1 MDKREFLNSNQ
12 EVIKYFIRLMHKLT
26 PAYLPTLLVQ
36 SLMKTIRPLLF
47 IMGPKL
53 IVDELMGL
61 QRTDRL
67 VLLIAIIA
75 LGNFV
80 VGVTEKVLKS
90 KTDLLTYKFNN
101 AFERHIAKKTVEIDF
116 ENVEDPEILNLK
128 ERALFAVRNH
138 GLMYGMVEG
147 LSKIANEMILIVS
160 LSAIIWTFS
169 PWVLLLLIGVV
180 MINSFLFKKIQKYY
194 YRESTNTV
202 NANRAFVY
210 YINQSGDQEL
220 AKDIR
225 LYNMPKMIIDK
236 MNRVNL
242 ATYDEYLKIYG
253 TISRLDGLVS
263 VNVQIQT
270 VIIYILLAAKAVGG
284 TVTIGNFM
292 MYAGTIGK
300 YSQSMNNFVS
310 GIIEVNRLCRQ
321 LELLVEYEKIPASK
335 DSGDQAMPDGN
346 LFEIEFHDVSFKY
359 PRAEDFTLKNISVK
373 IHPGE
378 KISIIGLNGAGKTT
392 FVKLLTRLYKPT
404 EGKITLN
411 GVDINDVDYNAY
423 MSNIAAVFQD
433 YRLFGISVE
442 ENITGKNT
450 LDFETGGKNG
460 ESDDNGDASVV
471 SAEGD
476 KNAAAAEGAER
487 EIYGILEKVGVASD
501 IAALPNGLKTTLDK
515 RFDRGATKLSGGQ
528 AQKVAIARALCKDA
542 PIVVLDEPTAALDPI
557 AEHDVYCRFDQ
568 MVQNKTAIYISHR
581 LSSCRFCD
589 RILVFDKGRIIEVG
603 SHDELIIQEGSQ
615 YERMFNAQA
624 TYYSA

>member
-1 MDKREFLNSNQ
+1 
-12 EVIKYFIRLMHKLT
+12 
-26 PAYLPTLLVQ
+26 
-36 SLMKTIRPLLF
+36 
-47 IMGPKL
+47 
-53 IVDELMGL
+53 
-61 QRTDRL
+61 
-67 VLLIAIIA
+67 
-75 LGNFV
+75 
-80 VGVTEKVLKS
+80 
-90 KTDLLTYKFNN
+90 
-101 AFERHIAKKTVEIDF
+101 
-116 ENVEDPEILNLK
+116 
-128 ERALFAVRNH
+128 
-138 GLMYGMVEG
+138 
-147 LSKIANEMILIVS
+147 
-160 LSAIIWTFS
+160 
-169 PWVLLLLIGVV
+169 
-180 MINSFLFKKIQKYY
+180 
-194 YRESTNTV
+194 
-202 NANRAFVY
+202 
-210 YINQSGDQEL
+210 
-220 AKDIR
+220 
-225 LYNMPKMIIDK
+225 
-236 MNRVNL
+236 
-242 ATYDEYLKIYG
+242 
-253 TISRLDGLVS
+253 
-263 VNVQIQT
+263 
-270 VIIYILLAAKAVGG
+270 
-284 TVTIGNFM
+284 M

-335 DSGDQAMPDGN
+335 DSGDQAMPDGK

-404 EGKITLN
+404 KGKITLN
-411 GVDINDVDYNAY
+411 GVDINDVDYDAY

-460 ESDDNGDASVV
+460 DSDDNGDASVV

-589 RILVFDKGRIIEVG
+589 RILVFDKGQIIEVG
-603 SHDELIIQEGSQ
+603 SHDELIMQEGSQ